1 MRTFTRALSLCLLV
15 LAAAL
20 STPLHAVEASRSDA
34 ARHKVVKSIAGFTRG
49 MQRFDG
55 LLPLYW
61 DADKGK
67 LYLEVPTPG
76 QSLLYFTTLTGG
88 LGSNDVGLDRGQ
100 VAEAR
105 LVHFDRVGP
114 KLLLVQ
120 PNQAFRSG
128 SDNPDE
134 QAAVNQSFARSV
146 LWGFG
151 IVAVTGPR
159 VLVDATDFVVRDGH
173 GAIAALAK
181 AKQGKFK
188 LDAARSAVYLPGT
201 KAFPRNT
208 EMETTVTLVHDTG
221 NDPGSEPGQYV
232 QDVTPT
238 PDAITLNERYS
249 FVALPPPGYTPRVSV
264 PGDGYFEIAYT
275 DEAAPLGAPLVKH
288 FIIRQRLQ
296 KKDPAVVLSDPV
308 KPIVYYLDRGA
319 PEPIREALLSG
330 ARWWNQAFTAA
341 GYRDAFRVE
350 LLPEGVDPMDVRY
363 NVIQWV
369 HRATRGWSYGAAIVD
384 PRTGEIIKA
393 NITLGSLRARYDYLL
408 AEGLLSPYAKPGQ
421 VPDVM
426 QRFVM
431 ARLSQLAAH
440 ELGHTL
446 GLAHNYIA
454 SSQKRASVMDYPAPL
469 VNLTPSGEI
478 DLSDAYA
485 TGIGDWDKVSIDYG
499 YQDFAPGTDV
509 PAALDRILGDAR
521 GHGLTFLTDQDARP
535 AGAAEPEVNLWD
547 NGVDMAAEL
556 RSVMKVRAAALQ
568 HFGVNAVRRGT
579 PLATLEDA
587 LVPVYLFHRYQLDA
601 TAKVLG
607 GLRYDYAL
615 RGDGQRPTTPVPAA
629 EQRDALDALLQTLSP
644 AALALP
650 APLLAS
656 IPPRPPGYPPNRE
669 LFARYTGLT
678 FDPLTPPVTAAD
690 LTLSNLLQAERDAR
704 LVEQHAADPTLPDLG
719 EVIDKLIVATFDGSA
734 SDGYQTEILHAEQTL
749 LVQHLMDLADGAGMP
764 AVRAVA
770 MLKLDQL
777 QRRAASGKGGDT
789 AAQAQRFAL
798 ASAIARFERRPA
810 SAKPLAPPPAA
821 PPGSPLGG

>member
-1 MRTFTRALSLCLLV
+1 MKCLIRVLGACLLMFV
-15 LAAAL
+15 TTLSTRLHAAAPADRQ
-20 STPLHAVEASRSDA
+20 PL
-34 ARHKVVKSIAGFTRG
+34 KSIQAFSAG
-49 MQRFDG
+49 MQHFDG

-61 DADKGK
+61 DARQGK
-67 LYLEVPTPG
+67 LYMEVPTPG
-76 QSLLYFTTLTGG
+76 TSLLFFTTLTRGM
-88 LGSNDVGLDRGQ
+88 GSNDVGLDRGQ
-100 VAEAR
+100 VSEAK
-105 LVHFDRVGP
+105 LVQFERIGP

-120 PNQAFRSG
+120 PNQAFRADSA
-128 SDNPDE
+128 DPD
-134 QAAVNQSFARSV
+134 QQLAVSQSFASSV
-146 LWGFG
+146 LWGFKV
-151 IVAVTGPR
+151 VATTGTR

-173 GAIAALAK
+173 GAIHALAL
-181 AKQGKFK
+181 AHQGKFR
-188 LDAARSAVYLPGT
+188 LNAQRSAIYMPDT

-208 EMETTVTLVHDTG
+208 EMEATVTLS
-221 NDPGSEPGQYV
+221 SEGDDPGQYV

-249 FVALPPPGYTPRVSV
+249 FVALPPPGYAPRVSV

-275 DEAAPLGAPLVKH
+275 DDAAPLGAPLVKH
-288 FIIRQRLQ
+288 FITRQRLQ
-296 KKDPAVVLSDPV
+296 KKNPGAALSDPV

-350 LLPEGVDPMDVRY
+350 LLPEGVDPMDARY

-369 HRATRGWSYGAAIVD
+369 HRATRGWSYGASIID

-408 AEGLLSPYAKPGQ
+408 AEGLLSPYGKPGV
-421 VPDVM
+421 VPDAM

-469 VNLTPSGEI
+469 VNLTPEGKI

-485 TGIGDWDKVSIDYG
+485 SGIGDWDKVSIDYG

-509 PAALDRILGDAR
+509 PVALERILGDAR

-535 AGAAEPEVNLWD
+535 EGAAEPEVNLWD

-568 HFGVNAVRRGT
+568 HFGENAVRRGV

-587 LVPVYLFHRYQLDA
+587 LVPVYLFHRYQVEA

-607 GLRYDYAL
+607 GLRYDYAM
-615 RGDGQRPTTPVPAA
+615 RGDGQRPTTPVPAN
-629 EQRDALDALLQTLSP
+629 EQRDALDALLQTLAPS
-644 AALALP
+644 ALALP
-650 APLLAS
+650 APLLAA

-678 FDPLTPPVTAAD
+678 FDPLTPAVTAAN
-690 LTLSNLLQAERDAR
+690 LTFTNLLQPQRDAR
-704 LVEQHAADPTLPDLG
+704 LVEQHAADPSQPDLA
-719 EVIDKLIVATFDGSA
+719 EVIDRLTAAAFDTRGQ
-734 SDGYQTEILHAEQTL
+734 DGYQAEILRSEQTL
-749 LVQHLMDLADGAGMP
+749 LVQHLMDLAQSADMP

-770 MLKLDQL
+770 ELKLDQL
-777 QRRAASGKGGDT
+777 QRRMAAGKGGDT
-789 AAQAQRFAL
+789 AEQAQRFAL
-798 ASAIARFERRPA
+798 ASAIARFQNRPA
-810 SAKPLAPPPAA
+810 GTGPLPTPPVA
-821 PPGSPLGG
+821 PPGSPLGD

>member
-1 MRTFTRALSLCLLV
+1 MKFLTRVLSVCLL
-15 LAAAL
+15 AL
-20 STPLHAVEASRSDA
+20 VASVPTRVHASAPADRKA
-34 ARHKVVKSIAGFTRG
+34 LKSIQAFTAG
-49 MQRFDG
+49 MQQFKG

-61 DADKGK
+61 DAGQGK

-76 QSLLYFTTLTGG
+76 QSLLFFTTLTRGM
-88 LGSNDVGLDRGQ
+88 GSNDVGLDRGQ
-100 VAEAR
+100 VSEAR
-105 LVHFDRVGP
+105 LVHFERIGP

-120 PNQAFRSG
+120 PNQAFRADSA
-128 SDNPDE
+128 DPD
-134 QAAVNQSFARSV
+134 QQLAVRQSFASSV
-146 LWGFG
+146 LWGFKV
-151 IVAVTGPR
+151 VATSGAR

-173 GAIAALAK
+173 GAIAALAL
-181 AKQGKFK
+181 AHQGKFR
-188 LDAARSAVYLPGT
+188 LNAERSAVYLPDT

-208 EMETTVTLVHDTG
+208 EMEATVTLS
-221 NDPGSEPGQYV
+221 SEGEDPGQYV

-238 PDAITLNERYS
+238 PAAITLNERYS

-275 DEAAPLGAPLVKH
+275 DDAASLGSPLVKH
-288 FIIRQRLQ
+288 FITRQRLQ
-296 KKDPAVVLSDPV
+296 KKNPGAALSDPV

-350 LLPEGVDPMDVRY
+350 LLPEGVDPMDARY

-369 HRATRGWSYGAAIVD
+369 HRATRGWSYGASIID

-408 AEGLLSPYAKPGQ
+408 AEGLLSPYGKPGV
-421 VPDVM
+421 VPDAM

-469 VNLTPSGEI
+469 VNLTSDGKI

-485 TGIGDWDKVSIDYG
+485 SGIGDWDKVSIDYG

-509 PAALDRILGDAR
+509 PVALDRMLGDAR

-535 AGAAEPEVNLWD
+535 EGAAEPEVNLWD

-568 HFGVNAVRRGT
+568 HFGENAVRRGV

-587 LVPVYLFHRYQLDA
+587 LVPVYLFHRYQVEA

-607 GLRYDYAL
+607 GLRYDYAM
-615 RGDGQRPTTPVPAA
+615 RGDGQRPTTPVLAN
-629 EQRDALDALLQTLSP
+629 EQRDALDALLQTLAPS
-644 AALALP
+644 ALALP

-656 IPPRPPGYPPNRE
+656 IPPRPPGYPSNRE

-678 FDPLTPPVTAAD
+678 FDPLTPAVTAAN
-690 LTLSNLLQAERDAR
+690 LTFTNLLQPQRDAR
-704 LVEQHAADPTLPDLG
+704 LVEQHAADPSQPDLA
-719 EVIDKLIVATFDGSA
+719 EVIDRLTAAAFDTRGQ
-734 SDGYQTEILHAEQTL
+734 DGYQAEILRSEQTL
-749 LVQHLMDLADGAGMP
+749 LVQHLMDLAQSADMP

-770 MLKLDQL
+770 ELKLDQL
-777 QRRAASGKGGDT
+777 QRRMVAGKGGDT
-789 AAQAQRFAL
+789 AEQAQRFAL
-798 ASAIARFERRPA
+798 ASAIARFQKRPA
-810 SAKPLAPPPAA
+810 GAGPLAMPPPA

>member
-1 MRTFTRALSLCLLV
+1 MRTFIRALSLCVLV
-15 LAAAL
+15 LVAARPM
-20 STPLHAVEASRSDA
+20 PLHATEAHGSTAS
-34 ARHKVVKSIAGFTRG
+34 KSIQKFTAG

-61 DADKGK
+61 DKDEGK
-67 LYLEVPTPG
+67 LYLEVPMPG

-120 PNQAFRSG
+120 PNQAFRSS

-134 QAAVNQSFARSV
+134 QLAVSQSFARSV
-146 LWGFG
+146 LWGFK
-151 IVAVTGPR
+151 IVAVSGAR

-181 AKQGKFK
+181 AKQGKFR
-188 LDAARSAVYLPGT
+188 LNAARSAVYLPGT

-208 EMETTVTLVHDTG
+208 EMETTVTLTHDTS
-221 NDPGSEPGQYV
+221 SEPGQYV

-249 FVALPPPGYTPRVSV
+249 FVALPPPGYTPRISV

-275 DEAAPLGAPLVKH
+275 DDAAPLGAPLVKH

-296 KKDPAVVLSDPV
+296 KKDPGAALSDPV

-319 PEPIREALLSG
+319 PEPIRQALLSG

-341 GYRDAFRVE
+341 GYRNAFRVE
-350 LLPEGVDPMDVRY
+350 LLPKGVDPMDARY

-421 VPDVM
+421 VPDAM

-469 VNLTPSGEI
+469 VNLTPSGQI

-485 TGIGDWDKVSIDYG
+485 VGIGDWDKVSIDYG

-568 HFGVNAVRRGT
+568 HFGANAVRRGM
-579 PLATLEDA
+579 PLATIEDA

-615 RGDGQRPTTPVPAA
+615 RGDGQRPTTPISAS
-629 EQRDALDALLQTLSP
+629 EQRDALAALLQTLSP

-650 APLLAS
+650 APLLAG
-656 IPPRPPGYPPNRE
+656 IPPRPPGYPLNRE

-690 LTLSNLLQAERDAR
+690 LTLTNLLQPQRDAR
-704 LVEQHAADPTLPDLG
+704 LVEQHAADPALPDLG
-719 EVIDKLIVATFDGSA
+719 EVIDKLVAATFDTPA
-734 SDGYQTEILHAEQTL
+734 ADGYQAEILHAEQTL
-749 LVQHLMDLADGAGMP
+749 LVQHLMDLADSADMP

-770 MLKLDQL
+770 ALKLDQL
-777 QRRAASGKGGDT
+777 QRRAANGKGGDT

-798 ASAIARFERRPA
+798 ASAIARFQKRPA
-810 SAKPLAPPPAA
+810 SAKPLPAPPAA
-821 PPGSPLGG
+821 PPGSPLGD